1 MTQITEY
8 NLKYVPK
15 SQTVIFSLTKFC
27 FNNQIKKLNELK
39 INRVNKEKVF
49 SYKSYVKTIH
59 INTER
64 IREWEKNY

>member
-1 MTQITEY
+1 MEIKLLY
-8 NLKYVPK
+8 
-15 SQTVIFSLTKFC
+15 
-27 FNNQIKKLNELK
+27 KKLNELK

>member
-1 MTQITEY
+1 ME
-8 NLKYVPK
+8 
-15 SQTVIFSLTKFC
+15 
-27 FNNQIKKLNELK
+27 KLNKLK

-49 SYKSYVKTIH
+49 SYKNYVKTIH